1 MLKQKRYF
9 IAGVDEAGYGPRLGP
24 LVISAVVFEI
34 PRRGGCL
41 WEELRPVVSKR
52 YSRSADAL
60 PVGDSKKIFSTKR
73 GIASLEKTV
82 LTFCPPARM
91 PTRLYDLLNDLAPSD
106 YEPEGP
112 WYDAADTTIPVETE
126 QGEIERLQA
135 NLRGKMRSA
144 GVALR
149 RAYTLPIHP
158 CRMNRALDMTGDAR
172 RKSGSAASPQEKSA
186 HQGGSCTDFRATWAP
201 ANKSVFLF
209 EETLT
214 LIKRLLE
221 EFGSHDLEIVAD
233 KQGGRHYYGPLL
245 EQAFPRARL
254 EAVREGPG
262 ESVYF
267 LEAFSG
273 RTRLSFRKSG
283 ESGCLAVALASMFSK
298 YIRELFMAAFNRY
311 WQRRQPGLRRTSGYP
326 VDAARFLKDIAPRLD
341 EMNVDRQILVRM
353 R

>member
-1 MLKQKRYF
+1 MPSEQKRYF

-24 LVISAVVFEI
+24 LVISAVVFET

-52 YSRSADAL
+52 FSRNTDSL

-73 GIASLEKTV
+73 GIVSLEKTV
-82 LTFCPPARM
+82 LAFCPPEVM
-91 PTRLYDLLNDLAPSD
+91 PTRLYDLLGELAPSD

-112 WYDAADTTIPVETE
+112 WYDAADTTIPAGAE

-135 NLRGKMRSA
+135 NLREKMRSA

-158 CRMNRALDMTGDAR
+158 CRMNRALSGTGDVR
-172 RKSGSAASPQEKSA
+172 EKSA
-186 HQGGSCTDFRATWAP
+186 HQGGDCTDSRTLWTP
-201 ANKSVFLF
+201 VNKSVLLF
-209 EETLT
+209 EETLS

-245 EQAFPRARL
+245 AQAFPMARL
-254 EAVREGPG
+254 DALREGPE

-267 LEAFSG
+267 IEAPSG
-273 RTRLSFRKSG
+273 RARLSFRKSG
-283 ESGCLAVALASMFSK
+283 ESGCLPVALASMFSK

-341 EMNVDRQILVRM
+341 EMNVDRQILVRT

>member
-1 MLKQKRYF
+1 MPSEQKRYF

-24 LVISAVVFEI
+24 LVISAVAFET
-34 PRRGGCL
+34 PRQGGCL
-41 WEELRPVVSKR
+41 WEELWPVVSKR
-52 YSRSADAL
+52 FSRGADSL
-60 PVGDSKKIFSTKR
+60 PVGDSKKIFNTKR

-82 LTFCPPARM
+82 LAFCLPEVM
-91 PTRLYDLLNDLAPSD
+91 PTRLYDLLGELAPSD

-112 WYDAADTTIPVETE
+112 WYDAADTTIPAGTE
-126 QGEIERLQA
+126 QDEIERLQV
-135 NLRGKMRSA
+135 NLRKKMRSA

-158 CRMNRALDMTGDAR
+158 CRMNRALSVTGG
-172 RKSGSAASPQEKSA
+172 KCSG
-186 HQGGSCTDFRATWAP
+186 FRMP
-201 ANKSVFLF
+201 RIMVNKSVLLF
-209 EETLT
+209 EETLS

-245 EQAFPRARL
+245 AQAFPMARL
-254 EAVREGPG
+254 DALREGPE

-267 LEAFSG
+267 IEAPSG
-273 RTRLSFRKSG
+273 RARLSFRKSG
-283 ESGCLAVALASMFSK
+283 ESGCLPVALASMFSK

-341 EMNVDRQILVRM
+341 EMNVDRQILVRT

>member
-1 MLKQKRYF
+1 LQSEQKRYF

-24 LVISAVVFEI
+24 LVISAVAFET
-34 PRRGGCL
+34 PRQGGCL

-52 YSRSADAL
+52 FSRGADSL

-82 LTFCPPARM
+82 LAFCPPEGM
-91 PTRLYDLLNDLAPSD
+91 PTRLYDLLGELAPS
-106 YEPEGP
+106 YCEPEGP
-112 WYDAADTTIPVETE
+112 WYDAADTAIPAGTE
-126 QGEIERLQA
+126 QGEIERMQA
-135 NLRGKMRSA
+135 NLREKMRSA

-158 CRMNRALDMTGDAR
+158 CRMNRALGVA
-172 RKSGSAASPQEKSA
+172 
-186 HQGGSCTDFRATWAP
+186 GGERSDSRTAWTP
-201 ANKSVFLF
+201 VNKSVLLF
-209 EETLT
+209 EETLS

-245 EQAFPRARL
+245 AQAFPMARL
-254 EAVREGPG
+254 DAVREGPK
-262 ESVYF
+262 ESVYYI
-267 LEAFSG
+267 EAPSG
-273 RTRLSFRKSG
+273 RARLSFRKSG
-283 ESGCLAVALASMFSK
+283 ESGCLPVALASMFSK

-341 EMNVDRQILVRM
+341 EMKVDKQSLVRA